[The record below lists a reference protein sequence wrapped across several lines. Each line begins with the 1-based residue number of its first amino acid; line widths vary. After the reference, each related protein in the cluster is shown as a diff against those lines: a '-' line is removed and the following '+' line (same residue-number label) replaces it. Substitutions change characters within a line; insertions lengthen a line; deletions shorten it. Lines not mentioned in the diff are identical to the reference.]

1 MRDLVLRA
9 EVKAMAKARDLAVK
23 AKETLKSESGA
34 SQIVFVLGGVV
45 LAVAIIIIAKNFIS
59 SKSGE
64 VTDGVFQKVKEA
76 LGI

>member
-9 EVKAMAKARDLAVK
+9 EVKVMAKARDLAVK